1 MTTPLTTDETREA
14 AVIQTSPAQA
24 GVHAGLHDVIR
35 TVEIDSPGRRARRR
49 FLRHKLAMFGLLLIA
64 LMALAAIAAPLIAP
78 YPYYEQD
85 LTRWRE
91 APTADHLLGTDSYG
105 RDVLSR
111 LIYGARVS
119 LSVGLVAVAIYES
132 IAIILGSMAGY
143 YGGKVDWVIMRIV
156 DVVMTFPWLIIIIF
170 MVSILG
176 PSIFNVMIA
185 IGILG
190 WTGPTRLVRG
200 QILSIREEDYVMAA
214 RSTGVQSWRIISR
227 HVFPGVVAPLV
238 VHATFGVAIAILTE
252 AALSFL
258 NLGILPP
265 EASWGN
271 MMTAAQELVILE
283 QMPWLW
289 IPPGICIML
298 AVLSINFVGDGLRD
312 ALDPKGMVEGREAG

>member
-1 MTTPLTTDETREA
+1 MTTPLTDETREA
-14 AVIQTSPAQA
+14 NGVMQAESDQA
-24 GVHAGLHDVIR
+24 GSPTRPDDIIR
-35 TVEIDSPGRRARRR
+35 KVEIDTPGRRARRR
-49 FLRHKLAMFGLLLIA
+49 FFRHKLAMFGLVTIL

-91 APTADHLLGTDSYG
+91 APTPEHVLGTDSYG

-119 LSVGLVAVAIYES
+119 LSVGLIAVTIYES
-132 IAIILGSMAGY
+132 IAIVLGSLAGY
-143 YGGKVDWVIMRIV
+143 YGGKVDWVVMRIV

-176 PSIFNVMIA
+176 PSIFNTMIA

-200 QILSIREEDYVMAA
+200 QILAIREEDYVMAA
-214 RSTGVQSWRIISR
+214 ESTGVPSWRIITR
-227 HVFPGVVAPLV
+227 HVFPGVVAPLL

-271 MMTAAQELVILE
+271 MMTSAQELVILE

-312 ALDPKGMVEGREAG
+312 ALDPKGMVEGREA